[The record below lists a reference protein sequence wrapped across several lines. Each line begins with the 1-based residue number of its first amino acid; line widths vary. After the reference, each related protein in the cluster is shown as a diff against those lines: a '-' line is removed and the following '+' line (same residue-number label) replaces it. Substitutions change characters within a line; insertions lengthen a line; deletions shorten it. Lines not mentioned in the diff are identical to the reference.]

1 MDYAIVGVALQLGSQ
16 PGVALVNMSNK
27 PHLAESAS
35 QAIAKG
41 AAISDVL
48 AVINNNT
55 NPPEDLNATV
65 EYRQHLARVLTQRAF
80 ATASK

>member
-1 MDYAIVGVALQLGSQ
+1 MDYAIVGVALQLGAK

-27 PHLAESAS
+27 PHLAQSAS
-35 QAIAKG
+35 QAIGKG
-41 AAISDVL
+41 AAIADVL
-48 AVINNNT
+48 AVINDNT

-65 EYRQHLARVLTQRAF
+65 EYREHLARVLTQRAF

>member
-1 MDYAIVGVALQLGSQ
+1 
-16 PGVALVNMSNK
+16 
-27 PHLAESAS
+27 LAESAS